1 MHPGSPPLAERE
13 PAAGESKSRFM
24 PTGAETCAK
33 RLFLALLSFLLLL
46 LLLMYTRLSKLTH
59 LLFAGTSP
67 ALGAT
72 TPCCHGD
79 ESRHKCQAGRHD
91 VSQDLYSEARQCQV
105 GGEV

>member
-1 MHPGSPPLAERE
+1 MHPGSPPLAEGE
-13 PAAGESKSRFM
+13 SAAGESESRFR
-24 PTGAETCAK
+24 PTGGETCGK
-33 RLFLALLSFLLLL
+33 HLFLALFSLLL

-72 TPCCHGD
+72 APCCHGD

-105 GGEV
+105 GREV